1 MLFKKKIGW
10 KITEQSVT
18 DELFFKRRRDL
29 IKRIG
34 AGTGVLAVA
43 TIVPGA
49 AASQKSE
56 GKYEAPRNEKYKFS
70 RPLTDEFD
78 ATTYNNFYE
87 FGSHKSI
94 YKAAQALKTSPWSIT
109 IDGLVDNP
117 KTIDWDDLLKQLPIE
132 ERVYRH
138 RCVEAWSMI
147 VPWIGFPL
155 SSLISLVKPLSSAK
169 YITLETIMDKE
180 AMPGLRQHWY
190 PWPYTEG
197 LTLPEAANE
206 LAFMATGVYGK
217 KLPKQMGAPV
227 RLVVPWKYGFKS
239 IKSVVRITFTDKR
252 PVSFWEKLQPKEYGF
267 WANVNPEVAHPR
279 WSQARERTL
288 SGQTIP
294 TQLFNG
300 YTEFVAHLY
309 KNKKD
314 EKLFR

>member
-1 MLFKKKIGW
+1 MLFKEKTGW
-10 KITEQSVT
+10 EITEQSVT

-34 AGTGVLAVA
+34 AGTGVLAAA

-49 AASQKSE
+49 VASQKSE

-147 VPWIGFPL
+147 VPWTGFPL

-169 YITLETIMDKE
+169 YITLETIMDRE

-197 LTLPEAANE
+197 LTLEEAANE

-267 WANVNPEVAHPR
+267 WANVNPEAAHPR

>member
-1 MLFKKKIGW
+1 MLFKEKTGW
-10 KITEQSVT
+10 EITEQSVT

-34 AGTGVLAVA
+34 AGTGVLAAA

-56 GKYEAPRNEKYKFS
+56 GKYEASRNEKYKFS

-94 YKAAQALKTSPWSIT
+94 YKAAQALKTNPWSIT

-147 VPWIGFPL
+147 VPWTGFPL

-169 YITLETIMDKE
+169 YITLETIMDRE

-197 LTLPEAANE
+197 LTLEEAANE

-227 RLVVPWKYGFKS
+227 RVVVPWKYGFKS

-267 WANVNPEVAHPR
+267 WANVNPEVSHPR

>member
-1 MLFKKKIGW
+1 MLFKEKTGW
-10 KITEQSVT
+10 EITEQSVT

-34 AGTGVLAVA
+34 AGTGVLAAA
-43 TIVPGA
+43 TIVPGT

-117 KTIDWDDLLKQLPIE
+117 KTIDWEDLLKQLPIE

-169 YITLETIMDKE
+169 YITLETIMDRE

-197 LTLPEAANE
+197 LTLQEATNE

>member
-1 MLFKKKIGW
+1 MLFKEKTGW
-10 KITEQSVT
+10 EITEQSVT
-18 DELFFKRRRDL
+18 DELFFKRRRNL

-34 AGTGVLAVA
+34 VGTGVLAAA

-56 GKYEAPRNEKYKFS
+56 EKYEAPRNEKYNFN

-78 ATTYNNFYE
+78 AKTYNNFYE

-197 LTLPEAANE
+197 LTLEEAANE

-267 WANVNPEVAHPR
+267 WANVNPEVSHPR